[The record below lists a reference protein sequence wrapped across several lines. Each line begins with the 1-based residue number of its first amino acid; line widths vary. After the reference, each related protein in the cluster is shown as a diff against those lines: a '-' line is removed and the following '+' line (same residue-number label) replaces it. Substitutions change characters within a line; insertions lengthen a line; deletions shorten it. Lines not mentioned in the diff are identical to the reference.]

1 MSLSQRYVSIG
12 NKDFVIHPYDRRINS
27 TLKLLEKVL
36 SKYNFTIIKNYD
48 KELVNNSLA
57 KATRLKHLQIVL
69 NLSRMIK
76 KDWNQVTK
84 QDVSDLVYH
93 IMQTY
98 SDTGQE
104 NNVTWDHKKIL
115 KIFFR
120 WFKLGSREF
129 RIVGDPEETKFV
141 KLKTVKSKIVREQ
154 LLTEDDLK
162 KLLVACKTN
171 PRDRAMLDVHYEAG
185 TRPGELL
192 SLKIK
197 HVKFDEFG
205 VVIHV
210 DGKTGPRPV
219 RLVRSTPNLA
229 AWMDVHPF
237 KDNPESPLWIILDRT
252 KYGEHVNWAT
262 ARAILMRACRRA
274 KLSKQANL
282 KLFRHSE
289 ATNSAKYFNEAQM
302 RMRHGWTSTS
312 KMPANYVH
320 LVNADVD
327 EAYLKHHGIKTRN
340 DEKIELPKTCY
351 VCKTPNSIDSTICN
365 KCGKPLDIKKALEM
379 EEKSK
384 EHNFNSNKLAGKI
397 LVQML
402 MTGKVPK
409 LAEEEISSLTKS
421 LNL

>member
-1 MSLSQRYVSIG
+1 MSQKQVSIS
-12 NKDFVIHPYDRRINS
+12 KKEFIIHPYDRKIAS
-27 TLKLLEKVL
+27 TLKLLEREL
-36 SKYNFTIIKNYD
+36 SGNNFNIVENYD

-76 KDWNQVTK
+76 KDWTQVTK
-84 QDVSDLVYH
+84 QDIADLVYH

-98 SDTGQE
+98 SDSGQE

-129 RIVGDPEETKFV
+129 ITVGDPEETKSV
-141 KLKTVKSKIVREQ
+141 KLKPVKSKIVREQ

-171 PRDRAMLDVHYEAG
+171 PRDRAMIDVHYEAG

-197 HVKFDEFG
+197 HVKFDNFG
-205 VVIHV
+205 AVIHV

-229 AWMDVHPF
+229 AWIDVHPF
-237 KDNPESPLWIILDRT
+237 KENPEAPLWIILDKT
-252 KYGEHVNWAT
+252 KYGEPVNWAT
-262 ARAILMRACRRA
+262 ARAILMRACERA
-274 KLSKQANL
+274 KLSKRVNL

-302 RMRHGWTSTS
+302 RMRHGWTPSS

-327 EAYLKHHGIKTRN
+327 EAYLKHCGIKTGKE
-340 DEKIELPKTCY
+340 EKIELPKICHI
-351 VCKTPNSIDSTICN
+351 CRMPNSIESDICN
-365 KCGKPLDIKKALEM
+365 KCGKPLDLKKAIELEDKM
-379 EEKSK
+379 K
-384 EHNFNSNKLAGKI
+384 EQNFMANKLAGKF

-402 MTGKVPK
+402 MTGEIPK
-409 LAEEEISSLTKS
+409 IPKTELDSLIRT